1 MAGLKKLE
9 IKKIRNF
16 FCTKCK
22 KSIYLHSP
30 KKKKKKFLINAD
42 VV

>member
-30 KKKKKKFLINAD
+30 KKRKEVLN
-42 VV
+42 